1 MTRLKKISIIVAIL
15 FIVFACSKYDNS
27 VVTAHRGASGSA
39 PENTMIAMKKAL
51 ETGAGYAELDV
62 QETSDGELILL
73 HDNTLERTSGIAW
86 NIWETPYDS
95 LLKIEVGAWFAPEFA
110 NEPVPKLADVMDA
123 VKGKMKLNI
132 ELKMNGH
139 QKELTEKVVDLIHEK
154 QFENN
159 CVITSFDLDAVK
171 KVRHLDRNLKIG
183 YIFSKY
189 PENEDV
195 FTADVDILSVKY
207 KLVNEEFMKKARAHG
222 KEVFVWTVNDP
233 ELMKQY
239 LKQGVTSIIT
249 NYPEKLIE
257 LL

>member
-1 MTRLKKISIIVAIL
+1 MRDIRRLLIL
-15 FIVFACSKYDNS
+15 SLVFLLGIACDRFDNS
-27 VVTAHRGASGSA
+27 LITAHRGASGSA
-39 PENTMIAMKKAL
+39 PENTMAAMVKAM
-51 ETGAGYAELDV
+51 EFGAGYAELDV
-62 QETSDGELILL
+62 QETADGELILL
-73 HDNTLERTSGIAW
+73 HDNDLERTAGVQW

-95 LLKIEVGAWFAPEFA
+95 LLKIEVGTWFAPEFA
-110 NEPVPKLADVMDA
+110 GEPVPKLADVMDA
-123 VKGKMKLNI
+123 VNGKMRLNI

-139 QKELTEKVVDLIHEK
+139 QKELTEKVVDLIHKK

-171 KVRHLDRNLKIG
+171 KVRYLDKNLKVG
-183 YIFSKY
+183 FLFSKY
-189 PENEDV
+189 PEDVDV
-195 FTADVDILSVKY
+195 FTLDCDILSVKY

-222 KEVFVWTVNDP
+222 KEVYVWTVNDP

-239 LKQGVTSIIT
+239 LKQGVASIIT